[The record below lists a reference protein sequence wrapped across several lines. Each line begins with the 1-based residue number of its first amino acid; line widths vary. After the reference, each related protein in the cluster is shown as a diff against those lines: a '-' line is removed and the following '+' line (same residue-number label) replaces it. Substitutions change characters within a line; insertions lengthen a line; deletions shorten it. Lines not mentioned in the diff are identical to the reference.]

1 LFCKALPETTKR
13 HDILEI
19 VGSYFSS
26 HDFSGKSCIS
36 ICMDG
41 APSLSG
47 SLEGFVA
54 LAKQKNPE
62 IVCTHCFLHRETLI
76 SKLVVPEVQKVLDET
91 IKMVNF
97 ITSRSLQS
105 RLFSALCSA
114 MEAVRTQLQL
124 HAEVRWL
131 PRGRVLSRFCELREG
146 LINLFMS
153 KESELAD
160 LLSDETSPKP

>member
-1 LFCKALPETTKR
+1 
-13 HDILEI
+13 
-19 VGSYFSS
+19 
-26 HDFSGKSCIS
+26 
-36 ICMDG
+36 M
-41 APSLSG
+41 SG
-47 SLEGFVA
+47 SLEEFVA
-54 LAKQKNPE
+54 LAKQNSLG

-76 SKLVVPEVQKVLDET
+76 SKSAVPEVLKVLEET

-97 ITSRSLQS
+97 MASRPLQS

-131 PRGRVLSRFCELREG
+131 SRGRVLSRFCELREG
-146 LINLFMS
+146 LLNLFMS